1 MWVNLKDLCNK
12 SVRSRVWEC
21 TDWRLEGTDFQRVV
35 ESWSGN
41 GSYTPAWVN
50 WRELKGQWQ
59 LISRRLNALAVDS
72 EVRGPTT
79 DVQRRCLSCTTGT
92 LWAGRRQRLYRSN
105 VGTIDSEERV
115 STAGAVGSCLWALQP
130 EAEGQA
136 QQAWEFQAAARQLE
150 QVLRCLLEEWL
161 WIDCPRAG
169 ARTVIDGPRD
179 GDRLAA
185 LMAASGPS
193 FASSAYCRHCQGSD
207 RAVGAK
213 QKGKLLKCRVATAN
227 AVQEW
232 GRLCPS
238 LQR

>member
-1 MWVNLKDLCNK
+1 MEVILQPEWI
-12 SVRSRVWEC
+12 
-21 TDWRLEGTDFQRVV
+21 G
-35 ESWSGN
+35 ESWRGN
-41 GSYTPAWVN
+41 GSWSAADSMHW
-50 WRELKGQWQ
+50 QWTRRWGAPRQ
-59 LISRRLNALAVDS
+59 TCRGAACHVQQEQSEQAGGSASTAATLALLI
-72 EVRGPTT
+72 
-79 DVQRRCLSCTTGT
+79 QRRGFQQQE
-92 LWAGRRQRLYRSN
+92 LW
-105 VGTIDSEERV
+105 
-115 STAGAVGSCLWALQP
+115 GAAFRALQP

-161 WIDCPRAG
+161 GIDCPRAG

-179 GDRLAA
+179 WDRLAA

-232 GRLCPS
+232 GRLRPS
-238 LQR
+238 LQRWGQKGW